1 MSGSKSK
8 ANTRTPS
15 FTFTTTRKPL
25 LPTTVRGLF
34 NGPIP
39 DTGGFL
45 HILFAVFPLILSV
58 IAVIVYFLEVNTS
71 NRTVEA
77 VFLSLLSAITAG
89 FSTFNA
95 YTTYTGESTRSN
107 SFWGSVAASFFT
119 IVFIYYIMITAI
131 ENKKNNNR

>member
-1 MSGSKSK
+1 MSGRSKSEPTIRK
-8 ANTRTPS
+8 PS
-15 FTFTTTRKPL
+15 FTKPL

-58 IAVIVYFLEVNTS
+58 IGVIVYFLEVNTS

-77 VFLSLLSAITAG
+77 VFLALLSAITAG

-107 SFWGSVAASFFT
+107 SFWGSVAACFFT